1 MVYMRIHEQDS
12 LEGIYVTDWQ
22 GVIIMPTILV
32 DYEIVNGSNGL
43 KGTDVLCRDDTLIIF
58 YSKNCGKIRYDY
70 MQEIKESGCEFRVI
84 KLKGTGKNALD
95 FYIAAECGI
104 ISERGEN
111 EIAIISNDK
120 GFQAVIDFFGADQ
133 NANQIQI
140 VKAGNIENALT
151 LFHAPEDAERR
162 KKIQNRKLLLDLS
175 AESAR
180 IEESNRIKKELKNI
194 LIGTEYECKSAEIID
209 FVSAKRHQGKKA
221 LYTGA
226 LHQFGRKDGRKI
238 YQLLKRKMSE

>member
-1 MVYMRIHEQDS
+1 VVIRVNIQKENIKYVPEFVDS
-12 LEGIYVTDWQ
+12 LKQVGIDKRNNIKPYFS
-22 GVIIMPTILV
+22 LV
-32 DYEIVNGSNGL
+32 
-43 KGTDVLCRDDTLIIF
+43 
-58 YSKNCGKIRYDY
+58 
-70 MQEIKESGCEFRVI
+70 
-84 KLKGTGKNALD
+84 
-95 FYIAAECGI
+95 
-104 ISERGEN
+104 
-111 EIAIISNDK
+111 SNDK

-133 NANQIQI
+133 NANRIQI

-194 LIGTEYECKSAEIID
+194 LTGTEYECKSAEIID
-209 FVSAKRHQGKKA
+209 FVSAKRHQGKKD
-221 LYTGA
+221 LYMGA

>member
-1 MVYMRIHEQDS
+1 MRIHEQDS

-32 DYEIVNGSNGL
+32 DYENVNGSNGL

-140 VKAGNIENALT
+140 VKAGNIRKCT
-151 LFHAPEDAERR
+151 YIISMHPEVQREE
-162 KKIQNRKLLLDLS
+162 KKNTEIEKLLLDLS

-180 IEESNRIKKELKNI
+180 IEESNKNKKEIENI
-194 LIGTEYECKSAEIID
+194 LMEQI
-209 FVSAKRHQGKKA
+209 
-221 LYTGA
+221 
-226 LHQFGRKDGRKI
+226 
-238 YQLLKRKMSE
+238 